1 MARSLTKIGVLAAS
15 VASIVVVL
23 VVSRGGPRIELLD
36 GPYGGARTIG
46 LVGPVTYT
54 IETET
59 GGKVAGFAVDAGTGR
74 LMPEPGGRQIVEM
87 DIVESSGC
95 GLDTGGLVWCWTEE
109 RPDPSPVLLPSAA
122 VGVTAGVK
130 KGCAILADRAF
141 HCWGW
146 DDYRASL
153 AAVDVTASAA
163 DRGAVC
169 VVTAVGEVSCLMGG
183 AWSRVSLPKPVRGI
197 VAHGEEFCAYG
208 ADVNCWEG
216 DLRPGP
222 SENPASVNVE
232 WMYMGKKRVC
242 VSTLDAAYC
251 RGRNGSRI
259 YVQDKDVSGN
269 VEVHGGELEC
279 RRETMLLGYSAG
291 SITHSCVGSAPG
303 WFKDGGNWVY
313 AEKSGVVTCAIDVGR
328 LVVCGGDEPRTLP
341 FRVLDGLRLRAT
353 DGYGGTVTL
362 VLGEGR

>member
-1 MARSLTKIGVLAAS
+1 LTKIGVFAAFAAS
-15 VASIVVVL
+15 IGVVL
-23 VVSRGGPRIELLD
+23 VVSMRGPRIELLD
-36 GPYGGARTIG
+36 GPYGGAKAIG
-46 LVGPVTYT
+46 FAPPVIYS

-59 GGKVAGFAVDAGTGR
+59 GGKVDGFAVDPRTGH
-74 LMPEPGGRQIVEM
+74 LMPEPGGRQIAEM

-95 GLDTGGLVWCWTEE
+95 GLDTEGLVWCWTEE
-109 RPDPSPVLLPSAA
+109 RPEPSPVLLPSAA
-122 VGVTAGVK
+122 MGVTVGVEN
-130 KGCAILADRAF
+130 GCAILVDRAF

-153 AAVDVTASAA
+153 AAVDVIASAA

-169 VVTAVGEVSCLMGG
+169 AVTAVGKVSCLTGVT
-183 AWSRVSLPKPVRGI
+183 WSWVYLPKPARGI

-222 SENPASVNVE
+222 SENPTSANVE
-232 WMYMGKKRVC
+232 WMYMGKERVC
-242 VSTLDAAYC
+242 VATPDATYC
-251 RGRNGSRI
+251 RGRNDRRI
-259 YVQDKDVSGN
+259 YVQDEDISGN

-291 SITHSCVGSAPG
+291 SITHSCVGSTPG

-313 AEKSGVVTCAIDVGR
+313 AQKSGAVTCAIDVGR
-328 LVVCGGDEPRTLP
+328 LVVCGVDKPRTLP

-353 DGYGGTVTL
+353 DRYGSTLTL
-362 VLGEGR
+362 VLGEGRR